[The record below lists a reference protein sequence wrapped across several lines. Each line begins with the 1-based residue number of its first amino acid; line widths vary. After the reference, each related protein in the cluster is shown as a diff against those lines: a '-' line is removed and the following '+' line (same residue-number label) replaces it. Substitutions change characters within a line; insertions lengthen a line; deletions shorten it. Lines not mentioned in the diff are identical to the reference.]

1 MLLSSTRCSQYD
13 WSCGSPLY
21 RLLRDTVFCVN
32 GSGFTGKGCVGD
44 ACSPGTS
51 LFGTGRSS
59 MSKIGLPVTRL
70 SVNINPVLLTMM
82 TAGTVVP
89 PRRRSTSSRGD
100 PGSEAQKSRA
110 NTGDCQC

>member
-1 MLLSSTRCSQYD
+1 MLRLALVQIVRGRSCSAPAA
-13 WSCGSPLY
+13 GGL
-21 RLLRDTVFCVN
+21 
-32 GSGFTGKGCVGD
+32 TGNGCVGD

-82 TAGTVVP
+82 TAGTIWP
-89 PRRRSTSSRGD
+89 SRRRSTSSGAD
-100 PGSEAQKSRA
+100 WVS
-110 NTGDCQC
+110 